1 MATFVPNS
9 TFGRNVLRKVFETEA
24 QQVAVWLLNVP
35 ADAPGDRRTW
45 TWADNWKNY
54 RVLSGIAYNTNTA
67 VINLDSLSA
76 EAPSDLGLCE
86 EGVQVSPGA
95 FYIAGPGANNN
106 NQYTYIYNT
115 GTQTLTFTHY
125 AVFVQES
132 AFSSLRYVSNVDQER
147 TNSYLAIVKPY
158 DTETEDPVSLA
169 PQQIMYIEFN
179 FAAPEL
185 VGASCNTYRSY
196 EHLVEDN
203 KKYIEDLVNETEL
216 YGRPYEI
223 GFAGFG
229 SYSLNRTNSPFLL
242 KAYQNLLTASNQT
255 SSSGFLVE
263 LLNVTETEPPFE
275 APWNTWSTYSIN
287 RFAVATPTLLY
298 SYSNEEEF
306 YTIPLDVDTGKVTL
320 TSAKINLSDAVE
332 FLILPPL
339 TSSFTYTHLAVF
351 LQSAVNSPAQGQP
364 YTHTDP
370 DTFVGVIRAD
380 SAVTMTSS
388 STARAY
394 PFNLS
399 LVYNP
404 DAVFEVV

>member
-35 ADAPGDRRTW
+35 ADAPGDRSTW
-45 TWADNWKNY
+45 TWAENWKNY
-54 RVLSGIAYNTNTA
+54 RVFSGLAYNTNAA
-67 VINLDSLSA
+67 VIDLDSLSA
-76 EAPSDLGLCE
+76 SPPSDLSLCE

-106 NQYTYIYNT
+106 NQYTYIYNN

-147 TNSYLAIVKPY
+147 TNSYLVIVKPY

-169 PQQIMYIEFN
+169 PQQIMYIDFN

-203 KKYIEDLVNETEL
+203 KNYLEDLVNETEL

-223 GFAGFG
+223 GFAGLG
-229 SYSLNRTNSPFLL
+229 SYSLNKTNSPFLV
-242 KAYQNLLTASNQT
+242 KSYQNLIGVTAQA
-255 SSSGFLVE
+255 SSLGFLVE
-263 LLNVTETEPPFE
+263 LLNVTDSEPLFE
-275 APWNTWSTYSIN
+275 APWNDWSGYSIN
-287 RFAVATPTLLY
+287 RFAVATPQLVYAYNTEEE
-298 SYSNEEEF
+298 SYSIVVEDA
-306 YTIPLDVDTGKVTL
+306 PLTL
-320 TSAKINLSDAVE
+320 TLTADKISLKDTVE
-332 FLILPPL
+332 FVITAPP

-351 LQSAVNSPAQGQP
+351 LQTNVSLPAQGQP
-364 YTHTDP
+364 YTHSNP
-370 DTFVGVIRAD
+370 DTFVGAIRLD
-380 SAVTMTSS
+380 SAVTMTSG
-388 STARAY
+388 STPRAY

-404 DAVFEVV
+404 ELTDEEG